1 MYKKTLL
8 ILTVIIVLFGIVTY
22 FIARDKEMVS
32 VTATAAADL
41 PITPVVYTSAETND
55 TIDVKYL
62 EGKAL
67 LNGIGYQDVEFV
79 IAESASGVK
88 YVSQKEN
95 LSLWSKGNEITL
107 TRGRQTIFVGTDANS
122 ILNGIPT
129 QTAVFDEIATS
140 STPESIATTTKE
152 VDVEVSSTT
161 VETL

>member
-1 MYKKTLL
+1 MKTLIAL
-8 ILTVIIVLFGIVTY
+8 FVILVVVGCVTVFLVKGNENEQKTELQS
-22 FIARDKEMVS
+22 EVS
-32 VTATAAADL
+32 
-41 PITPVVYTSAETND
+41 PSSVVYVSTETNE
-55 TIDVKYL
+55 TIDVQYA

-79 IAESASGVK
+79 ITESASGAK

-107 TRGRQTIFVGTDANS
+107 ARGRQTIFVGTDANS
-122 ILNGIPT
+122 VLNEVP
-129 QTAVFDEIATS
+129 QSTAVSDEIATS
-140 STPESIATTTKE
+140 SIPESIATTTEE

>member
-1 MYKKTLL
+1 MKTLVTL
-8 ILTVIIVLFGIVTY
+8 FVILAVVGCATVFLVKGNE
-22 FIARDKEMVS
+22 KELKTELQSEVS
-32 VTATAAADL
+32 TSS
-41 PITPVVYTSAETND
+41 VVYVSAETND

-79 IAESASGVK
+79 ITESASDAK

-107 TRGRQTIFVGTDANS
+107 ARGRQTIFVGTDANS
-122 ILNGIPT
+122 VLNGIST
-129 QTAVFDEIATS
+129 QSAVFDEIATS
-140 STPESIATTTKE
+140 STPESVATTTEE

-161 VETL
+161 TETL

>member
-1 MYKKTLL
+1 
-8 ILTVIIVLFGIVTY
+8 
-22 FIARDKEMVS
+22 
-32 VTATAAADL
+32 
-41 PITPVVYTSAETND
+41 VVYVSAETNE
-55 TIDVKYL
+55 TIDVQYA

-79 IAESASGVK
+79 ITESASGAK

-107 TRGRQTIFVGTDANS
+107 ARGRQTIFVGTDANS
-122 ILNGIPT
+122 VLNEVP
-129 QTAVFDEIATS
+129 QSTAVSDEIATS
-140 STPESIATTTKE
+140 SIPESIATTTEE